1 MNFNSVPNDQTDVVF
16 RTREGY
22 IFSGFFT
29 EGYYYRVFGSNKT
42 LVYCPKD
49 IECWAYAENLF
60 FADMKKKPAPAQIE
74 HTQPDWEQRRYEIAK
89 EVLAAMVG
97 KMYTDEGPKP
107 SEIRYDCGYAVS
119 YADALIE
126 MLKNVGQ

>member
-29 EGYYYRVFGSNKT
+29 EGYYYRVFGINKT

-49 IECWAYAENLF
+49 IECWEYSENLF
-60 FADMKKKPAPAQIE
+60 FADMKKQPAPAQIE
-74 HTQPDWEQRRYEIAK
+74 HAPDWEQRRYEIARDT
-89 EVLAAMVG
+89 LAGSVANEGMHSVNTLSG
-97 KMYTDEGPKP
+97 IKDEC
-107 SEIRYDCGYAVS
+107 ERAVI
-119 YADALIE
+119 YADTLIE
-126 MLKNVGQ
+126 MLKNAGQ